1 MTAVEGEARTGAATR
16 FPPDLVRRIVAHME
30 AGTLDTAPHTMTE
43 PASVFTD
50 RDRFEREVDELFR
63 HGAHVVGWTGE
74 LAGPNTYVTKLVA
87 GLPVLITRDEHG
99 ELHAFRNA
107 CTHRGAQV
115 AHEECGS
122 ARRLTC
128 PYHSW
133 SFDLAGRLAGQPD
146 ADAFADLDPA
156 ELGLQPLPLADVAG
170 LLVVGLSDDVDPA
183 AEFAEIAPHLQWCGY
198 PNHEVVCRHEWQV
211 QANWKIAFDV
221 NLEGYHIAHLHR
233 ETLHSFVVN
242 NSIYDTF
249 GRHARWGFPT
259 RAMAE
264 SVGVPEHEW
273 PDPAPIS
280 IIHTFFPSCIVLE
293 TPVSSQMFRIYP
305 GAHPGVCT
313 VELIEASLRPV
324 GSEDERAAR
333 KAGADFAAVVV
344 GTEDFPAAEQ
354 CQLGA
359 EVGLTHF
366 RFGTNEPMLQHWH
379 HVWREAIEDVE
390 VTDTGA

>member
-1 MTAVEGEARTGAATR
+1 MTAVDDASTTGTRR
-16 FPPDLVRRIVAHME
+16 FPLDLVRRIVANIGD
-30 AGTLDTAPHTMTE
+30 GTLDLAPQTMTE

-50 RDRFEREVDELFR
+50 PAWFHRELAVLFR

-74 LAGPNTYVTKLVA
+74 LPGPNTYVTKNVA

-115 AHEECGS
+115 AQDCGA

-133 SFDLAGRLAGQPD
+133 SFDLAGQLVGQPE
-146 ADAFADLDPA
+146 AHAFAELDTS

-170 LLVVGLSDDVDPA
+170 LLVVALSDDVDPA
-183 AEFAEIAPHLQWCGY
+183 AAYADIEPHLRWCGY
-198 PNHEVVCRHEWQV
+198 DTHEVVCSHHWVLR
-211 QANWKIAFDV
+211 ANWKIAFDV

-233 ETLHSFVVN
+233 ETLHPLVVN
-242 NSIYDTF
+242 HSIYDTF
-249 GRHARWGFPT
+249 GRHARWAFPM
-259 RAMAE
+259 RSMADL
-264 SVGVPEHEW
+264 VGVPETDW

-280 IIHTFFPSCIVLE
+280 VAHTFFPSCVLLE

-305 GAHPGVCT
+305 GGHPGECT
-313 VELIEASLRPV
+313 VELTEASLRPIHND
-324 GSEDERAAR
+324 DERAAR
-333 KAGADFAAVVV
+333 QAGADYAALVV
-344 GTEDFPAAEQ
+344 GKEDFPAAEQ
-354 CQLGA
+354 CQRGA
-359 EVGLTHF
+359 EVGLSHF

-379 HVWREAIEDVE
+379 RVWREAVE
-390 VTDTGA
+390 SGV